1 MAYNKKMLI
10 EDITEFLPKY
20 PNINNYNAKYDFLNT
35 YDENFN
41 LATFKKKE
49 FNENILQPYEDFPK
63 KGELLKAQETIS
75 RFFSSR
81 TPYDRLLLLWEMGS
95 GKCHKIDT
103 PIIMSDGQIKMVQD
117 IQVGEMLMGDD
128 STPRLVTSL
137 ARGEDEMYEIIP
149 LNGGDNYVV
158 NQEHI
163 LCLKVP
169 TYPSMYFKDN
179 AYIIEWIQDNK
190 FMSKKYIL
198 NYDNV
203 LDKIQKERDA
213 IEFKLKIK
221 SEQILEIEVKD
232 YLNLPKEKQN
242 LLKAYRVPIDFKK
255 QKVDVHSY
263 YFGYNLL
270 STDEKYNFESI
281 PNNYKFNSINNRMNL
296 LAGLIDS
303 NGVFKNNSFEISY
316 LLNKQKIFDD
326 IIYIAR
332 SLGFTSYKKGES
344 NIVIKGKNLLK
355 IPIKSLFR
363 NLESY
368 KDTEDNL
375 LSSIKIKHVGR
386 DNYYGF
392 TLDGNRRYLLGD
404 FSVTHNTC
412 AAVGAIEQIRKEK
425 SSFKEA
431 IILARNPQ
439 LLKNFQNELVN
450 KCTSGQYIPE
460 NFDYLTEKTKSTR
473 INKLVKEFYNF
484 DFTFHRMAKKVQNMS
499 DQAIINNFSNRIIVI
514 DEVHNI
520 KLKEKGDDPRVDIY
534 KQLHRM
540 LHLVQNCK
548 ILLMSGTPIKDSI
561 IDFPDIVN
569 LIVPLNKQLP
579 VKQSFINTYFNFEKE
594 VPKLQRN
601 YTIKDEKID
610 ELKDLLKGKVS
621 YLKSISY
628 EIKKNFIGEK
638 NISNL
643 NYFIVDEKLMSKFQ
657 SEVCIGIFTNNKK
670 DEEEDDKD
678 EEISSEKSD
687 AYYSA
692 SREASLFV
700 FPDGTYGKQGFEY
713 FITKSKSTLTGDKK
727 TIYSLKKELIDLIIE
742 KDDDENYTQSL
753 KNLSEFS
760 SKYAETI
767 KNILRASKEG
777 KSSFV
782 YCSIVN
788 GSGSILFSLILKLFG
803 FSPATTSTNLDDK
816 KNRYTLFTSDIVDN
830 SIKKIMDKFNEPRN
844 LHGEYINVIIGSRL
858 VSEGYSFKNIQEV
871 HILTPHFNYSET
883 AQAIARGYRFGSHN
897 DLIHEQI
904 VNLAI
909 ENDIEVENYIDKQAS
924 GYRKLS
930 QEINKKLNRPIDFPL
945 DIINPVFTIYQYVAV
960 PIQIENRKKIPLY
973 KYSIDLLMYKRSEIK
988 DVNIKRIERLIKESA
1003 FDCALNYKRNI
1014 RDNDYQAECDYMEC
1028 EYNCDDIPSEYYKNE
1043 NGEDFYDKD
1052 YSTFQLYYNQDNK
1065 NKIKEIINSTFRI
1078 YFQIELKELL
1088 IILKDYTQ
1096 FEVLDVLSE
1105 LISNNT
1111 IIYDKYNLP
1120 RYLRENNNVYFLVDN
1135 MIVEGNYLLSYYTKN
1150 PILISNISFEAIL
1163 DFYFQ
1168 KQIPSIIETI
1178 STTNDYDKFKDLL
1191 NMLPKNIVTMI
1202 VENSIIAKINNKETK
1217 FRDKIIEF
1225 YKYNINDLSENVG
1238 SLLYIHYMDDELRCL
1253 KDVEKGWENCNNDDI
1268 KLYNSSKKEKRK
1280 TIAKAAT
1287 NPYGYYGK
1295 ISSSGE
1301 FCIAEVDEE
1310 AEREY
1315 KRTNDAR
1322 KLKTGSVC
1330 GTGKKWTSSGLLKLV
1345 IVNLKIPIPE
1355 VKQGF
1360 KDMTKDIQKKFVD
1373 KKKIIETNKTINEVF
1388 DTDEKKKQLEIM
1400 DENDANRIIFWM
1412 NQTKVKLCDSIK
1424 KFFEEKGL
1432 LYPDENCGT
1441 PRKRNKVAYI
1451 YEEGEG
1457 AEETKG

>member
-1 MAYNKKMLI
+1 MLI

-20 PNINNYNAKYDFLNT
+20 PNINNYDTEYDFLNT
-35 YDENFN
+35 YNENFN
-41 LATFKKKE
+41 LAVFKKKE
-49 FNENILQPYEDFPK
+49 FNDNILEPYEDFPK

-103 PIIMSDGQIKMVQD
+103 PIIMSNGEIKMVQD

-128 STPRLVTSL
+128 STPRIVTSL
-137 ARGEDEMYEIIP
+137 ARGEDEMYEISP
-149 LNGGDNYVV
+149 LNGGDSYVV

-163 LCLKVP
+163 LCLKAP
-169 TYPSMYFKDN
+169 TYPYMYFEDN
-179 AYIIEWIQDNK
+179 SYVVEWLENNN
-190 FMSKKYIL
+190 FMLKKYIIR
-198 NYDNV
+198 NDSI
-203 LDKIQKERDA
+203 LDKIEKERDA
-213 IEFKLKIK
+213 LEFKSQI
-221 SEQILEIEVKD
+221 SWEQILEIEVKD
-232 YLNLPKEKQN
+232 YLNLPKKKQI
-242 LLKAYRVPIDFKK
+242 LLKAYKVPVYFKT
-255 QKVDVHSY
+255 QKVDVHPY
-263 YFGYNLL
+263 CFGYNLL
-270 STDEKYNFESI
+270 STDEKYNYECV
-281 PNNYKFNSINNRMNL
+281 PDKYKFNSINNRLNL

-303 NGVFKNNSFEISY
+303 NGVFKNNSFEITY
-316 LLNKQKIFDD
+316 LLNKQKIFDN

-332 SLGFTSYKKGES
+332 SLGFTSYKKEES
-344 NIVIKGKNLLK
+344 TIVIKGKFLLK

-363 NLESY
+363 NLETY

-375 LSSIKIKHVGR
+375 LSSIKVKHVGR

-431 IILARNPQ
+431 IILAGGPG

-484 DFTFHRMAKKVQNMS
+484 DFTFYGMAKKVQNMS

-520 KLKEKGDDPRVDIY
+520 KLKEKGDIKIDTKIDVY
-534 KQLHRM
+534 FQLHRM

-561 IDFPDIVN
+561 IDFSDIIN

-579 VKQSFINTYFNFEKE
+579 VKQSFIDTYFNFEKE

-601 YTIKDEKID
+601 YIIKDEKID
-610 ELKDLLKGKVS
+610 ELKELLKGKIS
-621 YLKSISY
+621 YLKSMSS
-628 EIKKNFIGEK
+628 EIKKKFVGEK

-643 NYFIVDEKLMSKFQ
+643 KYFIVDEKLMSLFQ
-657 SEVCIGIFTNNKK
+657 SNVCINIFANNKK
-670 DEEEDDKD
+670 NEEEDKEDEEDEEEM
-678 EEISSEKSD
+678 SSKKAD
-687 AYYSA
+687 AYYFA

-700 FPDGTYGKQGFEY
+700 FPDGTYGKEGFNN
-713 FITKSKSTLTGDKK
+713 FITKSKSTLTGEKK
-727 TIYSLKKELIDLIIE
+727 ISYSLKQELIDLIID
-742 KDDDENYTQSL
+742 KHDDGNYTQSL
-753 KNLSEFS
+753 ENLSKFS

-803 FSPATTSTNLDDK
+803 FSPATASTTLENK
-816 KNRYTLFTSDIVDN
+816 KNRYTLFTSDTDDN
-830 SIKKIMDKFNEPRN
+830 SIRKIMNKFNDPRN

-858 VSEGYSFKNIQEV
+858 ISEGYSFKNIQEV

-897 DLIHEQI
+897 DLINEQI
-904 VNLAI
+904 VNLADSL
-909 ENDIEVENYIDKQAS
+909 DINSENYINNQS
-924 GYRKLS
+924 SNYRKLS
-930 QEINKKLNRPIDFPL
+930 QEINKKLNRPIDTPL
-945 DIINPVFTIYQYVAV
+945 DVRNPVFTIYQYVAV
-960 PIQIENRKKIPLY
+960 PVEIENRKKIPIY
-973 KYSIDLLMYKRSEIK
+973 KYSVDLLMYKRSEIK
-988 DVNIKRIERLIKESA
+988 DVNIKRIERIIKESA
-1003 FDCALNYKRNI
+1003 FDCALNYKRNV
-1014 RDNDYQAECDYMEC
+1014 RLDNYQADCDYMEC
-1028 EYNCDDIPSEYYKNE
+1028 EYSCDDIPTEYYKN
-1043 NGEDFYDKD
+1043 GDFYEKD
-1052 YSTFQLYYNQDNK
+1052 YSTFQLYYNQGDK
-1065 NKIKEIINSTFRI
+1065 NKIKEIINLTFRSH
-1078 YFQIELKELL
+1078 FQIELKDLL
-1088 IILKDYTQ
+1088 DKLRNYTE
-1096 FEVLDVLSE
+1096 FEVLDVLRE
-1105 LISNNT
+1105 LITNNT

-1120 RYLRENNNVYFLVDN
+1120 RYLRENNNIYFLVDN
-1135 MIVEGNYLLSYYTKN
+1135 MIVEGNYLLSYYTQN
-1150 PILISNISFEAIL
+1150 PILNSNTSFESIL

-1178 STTNDYDKFKDLL
+1178 STTDNNDKFKELL
-1191 NMLPKNIVTMI
+1191 SVLPKNVISII
-1202 VENSIIAKINNKETK
+1202 VENSVIAKIKNVYTP
-1217 FRDKIIEF
+1217 FRDKILEF
-1225 YKYNINDLSENVG
+1225 YKYSINDLTEIKR
-1238 SLLYIHYMDDELRCL
+1238 SLLYVHYIGDELRCL
-1253 KDVEKGWENCNNDDI
+1253 NDMEKGWENCSTNDI
-1268 KLYNSSKKEKRK
+1268 NLYNSSKKEKRK

-1295 ISSSGE
+1295 ISPEGK

-1310 AEREY
+1310 AQKKY
-1315 KRTNDAR
+1315 KETGDSRS
-1322 KLKTGSVC
+1322 LKTGSVC
-1330 GTGKKWTSSGLLKLV
+1330 GTSSKWDKSGLLKLV
-1345 IVNLKIPIPE
+1345 IFNLKIPIPE
-1355 VKQGF
+1355 EIKKSF
-1360 KDMTKDIQKKFVD
+1360 KDITKEIQKKFDD
-1373 KKKIIETNKTINEVF
+1373 KMTIIKKEFDEVSG
-1388 DTDEKKKQLEIM
+1388 I
-1400 DENDANRIIFWM
+1400 DENEANRIIFWM
-1412 NQTKVKLCDSIK
+1412 NQTKNTLCESIK
-1424 KFFEEKGL
+1424 KFFEKKGF

-1441 PRKRNKVAYI
+1441 NRKKNKTANI
-1451 YEEGEG
+1451 EEEGEGG